1 MGKGFFDHFEKA
13 WARLSK
19 DFSFDLV
26 LHGAKGDETWAAR
39 ILEYPEGSQCRSCS
53 WLRANAC
60 CGRQPILYSWKLKAR
75 GVAIDE
81 AGNMSRANLCSV
93 WGNTLRPCLLSGDEK
108 HLAPVVMG
116 QCAMLSIGLDRRKLG
131 PDKLFQDMAETM
143 ARELDVTFRATGLDE
158 LKSRSHAIWPKS
170 VNVVA
175 VFLIGKSPLFVDCHN
190 SFCQVDPVTHSKRS
204 WDQIKAAFDFLADF
218 IEI

>member
-1 MGKGFFDHFEKA
+1 MEGVQRSAYFVKKPTTFKQSIRYYDVVSMGKGFFDHFEKA

-39 ILEYPEGSQCRSCS
+39 ILEYPEGSQC
-53 WLRANAC
+53 
-60 CGRQPILYSWKLKAR
+60 
-75 GVAIDE
+75 
-81 AGNMSRANLCSV
+81 
-93 WGNTLRPCLLSGDEK
+93 
-108 HLAPVVMG
+108 
-116 QCAMLSIGLDRRKLG
+116 
-131 PDKLFQDMAETM
+131 
-143 ARELDVTFRATGLDE
+143 LDE

-175 VFLIGKSPLFVDCHN
+175 VFLIGKSPLFVDCRN